1 MEIMNMKLKMMATL
15 WDNTYRVAIDDGQ
28 GKYIVTAR
36 VVVNVPLPPEVL
48 PENAPQV
55 EPQLLVLVED
65 FDFGADKIINFETTL
80 ADLLREKFRY
90 EIPHIFFYY
99 PSPQDVLN
107 QTISQ

>member
-28 GKYIVTAR
+28 GKYIGTVR
-36 VVVNVPLPPEVL
+36 VVVNVPLPPEAL

-55 EPQLLVLVED
+55 EPQLLVLVE
-65 FDFGADKIINFETTL
+65 GADKIINFETTL
-80 ADLLREKFRY
+80 ADLFREKFRY

>member
-15 WDNTYRVAIDDGQ
+15 WDNTYRVAIDDRQ
-28 GKYIVTAR
+28 GKYIGTAR
-36 VVVNVPLPPEVL
+36 VVVNVPLPPEAL

-55 EPQLLVLVED
+55 E
-65 FDFGADKIINFETTL
+65 AH
-80 ADLLREKFRY
+80 LLRAKFRY

>member
-28 GKYIVTAR
+28 GKYIGTAR
-36 VVVNVPLPPEVL
+36 VVVNVPLPPEAL

-55 EPQLLVLVED
+55 EAQL
-65 FDFGADKIINFETTL
+65 L

>member
-28 GKYIVTAR
+28 GKYIGTTR
-36 VVVNVPLPPEVL
+36 VSSKMFHYHQKCL

-65 FDFGADKIINFETTL
+65 FDSKLIRL
-80 ADLLREKFRY
+80 
-90 EIPHIFFYY
+90 
-99 PSPQDVLN
+99 
-107 QTISQ
+107 